1 MNSKVADNMLNMPMV
16 VRLPMIWDTQN
27 PQAFFREGGSCYGQ
41 DGNIGRWRVLS
52 EEIKDL
58 IDFILDPM
66 YAEIRDDL
74 FEHIDGL
81 ESHWK
86 KKPTENQDS

>member
-1 MNSKVADNMLNMPMV
+1 
-16 VRLPMIWDTQN
+16 
-27 PQAFFREGGSCYGQ
+27 
-41 DGNIGRWRVLS
+41 
-52 EEIKDL
+52 
-58 IDFILDPM
+58 M